1 MPTIA
6 IYPGTFDPIT
16 NGHLDIIERSSRLF
30 DQLLIGVAAS
40 ARKSPGLSLEQ
51 RLELVKLATK
61 NLTNVKV
68 TGFSGLSIH
77 FAQQNQASVIVRG
90 LRAAAD
96 FEYELQL
103 VGMNRRMAPEIETI
117 FLATSEQ
124 SAFISATIVREILM
138 MGGDI
143 DSFVPSAVATAL
155 KAMKK

>member
-30 DQLLIGVAAS
+30 DQLIVGVAAS
-40 ARKSPGLSLEQ
+40 ARKSPALSLEQ

-61 NLTNVKV
+61 NLKKVKV
-68 TGFSGLSIH
+68 MEFSGLSIH
-77 FAQQNQASVIVRG
+77 FAQQHQAQVMVRG

-96 FEYELQL
+96 FDYELQL

-117 FLATSEQ
+117 FLAPSEQ

-143 DSFVPSAVATAL
+143 QAFVPPAVALAL
-155 KAMKK
+155 KTMKK